1 MGILKDNQMIFF
13 TDSKFNNVFDIFT
26 KKEVGSKIEIKQLY
40 ILAASVG
47 FKNSKR
53 VKIENKGKETR
64 TSYLSYKEEALLLN
78 MVFADNEINNNID
91 EIVNLNNK
99 LKIKNIIDEY
109 ANGGLELITEKG
121 LSHRWNG
128 EYLSNEDGNLTFD
141 LSKYILSEIQNI
153 PF

>member
-26 KKEVGSKIEIKQLY
+26 KKEVGNKIEIKQLY
-40 ILAASVG
+40 ILAATVG

-78 MVFADNEINNNID
+78 MAFADDEINNNID

-109 ANGGLELITEKG
+109 ANGGLELIIEKG
-121 LSHRWNG
+121 LPHRWNG
-128 EYLSNEDGNLTFD
+128 EYLNNEDGNLTFD

>member
-13 TDSKFNNVFDIFT
+13 TDSKYNDVFDTFN
-26 KKEVGSKIEIKQLY
+26 KKESKNKIEIKQLY
-40 ILAASVG
+40 ILAAAVG

-53 VKIENKGKETR
+53 VQIENKGKETR

-78 MVFADNEINNNID
+78 MVFADSEIDNNID

-99 LKIKNIIDEY
+99 MKIKNIIDEY
-109 ANGGLELITEKG
+109 ANGGLELIVESG

-128 EYLSNEDGNLTFD
+128 EFLNNEDGNLTFD
-141 LSKYILSEIQNI
+141 LSKYILSEVQNI

>member
-26 KKEVGSKIEIKQLY
+26 KKEVGNKIEIKQLY
-40 ILAASVG
+40 ILAATVG

-78 MVFADNEINNNID
+78 MVFADDEINNNID

-109 ANGGLELITEKG
+109 ANGGLELIIEKG
-121 LSHRWNG
+121 LPHRWNG
-128 EYLSNEDGNLTFD
+128 EYLNNEDGNLTFD

>member
-1 MGILKDNQMIFF
+1 MGILKDNQMIFY
-13 TDSKFNNVFDIFT
+13 TDSKYNDVFDTFN
-26 KKEVGSKIEIKQLY
+26 KKEAKNKIEIKQLY
-40 ILAASVG
+40 ILAATLG

-53 VKIENKGKETR
+53 VQVSSKGKETR

-78 MVFADNEINNNID
+78 MVFADSEINNNID
-91 EIVNLNNK
+91 KIVNLNNK
-99 LKIKNIIDEY
+99 IKIKNIIDEY
-109 ANGGLELITEKG
+109 ANGGLELIVERG

-128 EYLSNEDGNLTFD
+128 EFLDNEDGNLTFD

>member
-1 MGILKDNQMIFF
+1 MGILKDNQMIFIA
-13 TDSKFNNVFDIFT
+13 DSKYNDVFDTFT
-26 KKEVGSKIEIKQLY
+26 KKEIGNKIEIKQLF
-40 ILAASVG
+40 ILAATVG

-53 VKIENKGKETR
+53 VKIGNKGKETR

-78 MVFADNEINNNID
+78 MVLADSEINNNLD

-99 LKIKNIIDEY
+99 MKIKNIIDEY
-109 ANGGLELITEKG
+109 ANGGMELIIDNG

-128 EYLSNEDGNLTFD
+128 EYLNNEDGNLTFD
-141 LSKYILSEIQNI
+141 LSKYILSEVQNI

>member
-1 MGILKDNQMIFF
+1 MGILKDNQMIFY
-13 TDSKFNNVFDIFT
+13 TDSKYNDVFDTFN
-26 KKEVGSKIEIKQLY
+26 KKEAKNKIEIKQLY
-40 ILAASVG
+40 ILAAALG

-53 VKIENKGKETR
+53 VQVSSKGKETR

-78 MVFADNEINNNID
+78 MVFADSEINNNID
-91 EIVNLNNK
+91 KIVNLNNK
-99 LKIKNIIDEY
+99 IKIKNIIDEY
-109 ANGGLELITEKG
+109 ANGGLELMVERG

-128 EYLSNEDGNLTFD
+128 EFLDNEDGNLTFD

>member
-26 KKEVGSKIEIKQLY
+26 KKEMGNKIEIKQLY
-40 ILAASVG
+40 ILAATVG

-78 MVFADNEINNNID
+78 MAFADDEINNNID

-109 ANGGLELITEKG
+109 ANGGLELIIEKG
-121 LSHRWNG
+121 LPHRWNG
-128 EYLSNEDGNLTFD
+128 EYLNNEDGNLTFD

>member
-13 TDSKFNNVFDIFT
+13 TDSKYNDVFDTFN
-26 KKEVGSKIEIKQLY
+26 KKETKNKIEIKQLY
-40 ILAASVG
+40 ILAAAVG

-53 VKIENKGKETR
+53 VQIENKGKETR

-78 MVFADNEINNNID
+78 MVFADSEIDNNID

-99 LKIKNIIDEY
+99 MKIKNIIDEY
-109 ANGGLELITEKG
+109 ANGGLELIVESG

-128 EYLSNEDGNLTFD
+128 EFLNNEDGNLTFD
-141 LSKYILSEIQNI
+141 LSKYILSEVQNI

>member
-13 TDSKFNNVFDIFT
+13 TDSKFNNVFDLFT
-26 KKEVGSKIEIKQLY
+26 KKEVGNKIEIKQLY
-40 ILAASVG
+40 ILAATVG

-78 MVFADNEINNNID
+78 MVFADDEINNNID

-109 ANGGLELITEKG
+109 ANGGLELIIEKG
-121 LSHRWNG
+121 LPHRWNG
-128 EYLSNEDGNLTFD
+128 EYLNNEDGNLTFD

>member
-13 TDSKFNNVFDIFT
+13 TDSKYNDVFDTFN
-26 KKEVGSKIEIKQLY
+26 KKESKNKIEIKQLY
-40 ILAASVG
+40 ILAAAVG

-53 VKIENKGKETR
+53 VQIENKGKETR

-78 MVFADNEINNNID
+78 MVFADSEIDNNID
-91 EIVNLNNK
+91 K
-99 LKIKNIIDEY
+99 MKIKNIIDEY
-109 ANGGLELITEKG
+109 ANGGLELIVESG

-128 EYLSNEDGNLTFD
+128 EFLNNEDGNLTFD
-141 LSKYILSEIQNI
+141 LSKYILSEVQNI

>member
-1 MGILKDNQMIFF
+1 MGILKDNQMIFY
-13 TDSKFNNVFDIFT
+13 TDSKYNDVFDTFN
-26 KKEVGSKIEIKQLY
+26 KKEAKNKIEIKQLY
-40 ILAASVG
+40 ILAATLG

-53 VKIENKGKETR
+53 VQVSSKGKETR

-78 MVFADNEINNNID
+78 MVFADSEINNNID
-91 EIVNLNNK
+91 KIVNLNNK
-99 LKIKNIIDEY
+99 IKIKNIIDEY
-109 ANGGLELITEKG
+109 ANGGLELMVERG

-128 EYLSNEDGNLTFD
+128 EFLDNEDGNLTFD

>member
-13 TDSKFNNVFDIFT
+13 TDSKYNDVFDTFN
-26 KKEVGSKIEIKQLY
+26 KKESKNKIEIKQLY
-40 ILAASVG
+40 ILAAAVG

-53 VKIENKGKETR
+53 VQIENKGKETR

-78 MVFADNEINNNID
+78 MVFADSEIDNNID

-99 LKIKNIIDEY
+99 MKIKNIIDEY
-109 ANGGLELITEKG
+109 ANGGLELIVESG

-128 EYLSNEDGNLTFD
+128 DFLNNEDGNLTFD
-141 LSKYILSEIQNI
+141 LSKYILSEVQNI

>member
-1 MGILKDNQMIFF
+1 MGILKDYQMIFF

-26 KKEVGSKIEIKQLY
+26 KKEVGNKIEIKQLY
-40 ILAASVG
+40 ILAATVG

-78 MVFADNEINNNID
+78 MVFSDDEINNNID

-109 ANGGLELITEKG
+109 ANGGLELIIEKG
-121 LSHRWNG
+121 LPHRWNG

>member
-26 KKEVGSKIEIKQLY
+26 KKEVGNKIEIKQLY
-40 ILAASVG
+40 ILAAAVG

-78 MVFADNEINNNID
+78 MVFADDEINNNID

-109 ANGGLELITEKG
+109 ANGGLELIIEKG
-121 LSHRWNG
+121 LPHRWNG
-128 EYLSNEDGNLTFD
+128 EYLNNEDGNLTFD

>member
-13 TDSKFNNVFDIFT
+13 TDSKYNDVFDTFN
-26 KKEVGSKIEIKQLY
+26 KKESKNKIEIKQLY
-40 ILAASVG
+40 ILAAAVG

-53 VKIENKGKETR
+53 VQIENKGKETR

-78 MVFADNEINNNID
+78 MVFADSETDNNID

-99 LKIKNIIDEY
+99 MKIKNIIDEY
-109 ANGGLELITEKG
+109 ANGGLELIVESG

-128 EYLSNEDGNLTFD
+128 EFLNNEDGNLTFD
-141 LSKYILSEIQNI
+141 LSKYILSEVQNI

>member
-13 TDSKFNNVFDIFT
+13 TDSKYNDVFDTFN
-26 KKEVGSKIEIKQLY
+26 KKESKNKIEIKQLY
-40 ILAASVG
+40 ILAAAVG

-53 VKIENKGKETR
+53 VQIENKGKETR

-78 MVFADNEINNNID
+78 MVFADSEIDNNID

-99 LKIKNIIDEY
+99 MKIKNIIDEY
-109 ANGGLELITEKG
+109 ANGGLELIVESG
-121 LSHRWNG
+121 LPHRWNG
-128 EYLSNEDGNLTFD
+128 EFLNNEDGNLTFD
-141 LSKYILSEIQNI
+141 LSKYILSEVQNI

>member
-13 TDSKFNNVFDIFT
+13 TDSKYNDVFDTFN
-26 KKEVGSKIEIKQLY
+26 KKESKNKIEIKQLY
-40 ILAASVG
+40 ILAAAVG

-53 VKIENKGKETR
+53 VQIENKGKETR

-78 MVFADNEINNNID
+78 MVFADSEIDNNID

-99 LKIKNIIDEY
+99 MKIKNIIDEY
-109 ANGGLELITEKG
+109 ANGGLELIVENG

-128 EYLSNEDGNLTFD
+128 EFLNNEDGNLTFD
-141 LSKYILSEIQNI
+141 LSKYILSEVQNI

>member
-26 KKEVGSKIEIKQLY
+26 KKEVGNKIEIKQMY
-40 ILAASVG
+40 ILAATVG

-53 VKIENKGKETR
+53 VKIENRGKETR

-109 ANGGLELITEKG
+109 ANGGLELIIEKG
-121 LSHRWNG
+121 LPHRWNG
-128 EYLSNEDGNLTFD
+128 EYLNNEDGNLTFD

>member
-91 EIVNLNNK
+91 EI
-99 LKIKNIIDEY
+99 
-109 ANGGLELITEKG
+109 
-121 LSHRWNG
+121 
-128 EYLSNEDGNLTFD
+128 
-141 LSKYILSEIQNI
+141 
-153 PF
+153 

>member
-26 KKEVGSKIEIKQLY
+26 KKEVGNKIEIKQLY
-40 ILAASVG
+40 ILAATVG

-78 MVFADNEINNNID
+78 MVFSDDEINNNID

-109 ANGGLELITEKG
+109 ANGGLELIIEKG
-121 LSHRWNG
+121 LPHRWNG
-128 EYLSNEDGNLTFD
+128 EYLNNEDGNLTFD

>member
-13 TDSKFNNVFDIFT
+13 TDSKYNDVFDTFN
-26 KKEVGSKIEIKQLY
+26 KKESKNKIEIKQLY
-40 ILAASVG
+40 ILAAAVG

-53 VKIENKGKETR
+53 VQIENKGKETR
-64 TSYLSYKEEALLLN
+64 TSYLSYEEALLLN
-78 MVFADNEINNNID
+78 MVFADSEIDNNID

-99 LKIKNIIDEY
+99 MKIKNIIDEY
-109 ANGGLELITEKG
+109 ANGGLELIVESG

-128 EYLSNEDGNLTFD
+128 EFLNNEDGNLTFD
-141 LSKYILSEIQNI
+141 LSKYILSEVQNI

>member
-1 MGILKDNQMIFF
+1 MGILKDNQMIFY
-13 TDSKFNNVFDIFT
+13 TDSKYNDVFDTFI
-26 KKEVGSKIEIKQLY
+26 KKEDKNKIEIKQLY
-40 ILAASVG
+40 ILAATLG

-53 VKIENKGKETR
+53 VQVSSKGKETR

-78 MVFADNEINNNID
+78 MVFADSEINNNID

-99 LKIKNIIDEY
+99 MKIKNIIDEY
-109 ANGGLELITEKG
+109 ANGGLELIVEIG
-121 LSHRWNG
+121 LPHRWNG
-128 EYLSNEDGNLTFD
+128 EFLDNEYGNLTFD

>member
-13 TDSKFNNVFDIFT
+13 TDSKYNDVFDTFN
-26 KKEVGSKIEIKQLY
+26 KKESKNKIEIKQLY
-40 ILAASVG
+40 ILAAAVG

-53 VKIENKGKETR
+53 VQTENKGKETR
-64 TSYLSYKEEALLLN
+64 SSYLSYKEEALLLN
-78 MVFADNEINNNID
+78 MVFADSEIDNNID

-99 LKIKNIIDEY
+99 MKIKNIIDEY
-109 ANGGLELITEKG
+109 ANGGLELIVESG

-128 EYLSNEDGNLTFD
+128 EFLNNEDGNLTFD
-141 LSKYILSEIQNI
+141 LSKYILSEVQNI

>member
-13 TDSKFNNVFDIFT
+13 TDSKYNDVFDTFN
-26 KKEVGSKIEIKQLY
+26 KKESKNKIEIKQLY
-40 ILAASVG
+40 ILAAAVG

-53 VKIENKGKETR
+53 VQIENKGKETR

-78 MVFADNEINNNID
+78 MIFADSEIDNNID

-99 LKIKNIIDEY
+99 MKIKNIIDEY
-109 ANGGLELITEKG
+109 ANGGLELIVESG

-128 EYLSNEDGNLTFD
+128 EFLNNEDGNLTFD
-141 LSKYILSEIQNI
+141 LSKYILSEVQNI